1 MGQATNTNGV
11 NADKILVFIPAY
23 NCAPQIGRVLR
34 KLNNVP
40 AGTFA
45 EALVLDNRSTDGTG
59 DAAAAVLPEVT
70 SLPLTIAR
78 NQANYGLGGSHKTAF
93 AYAASNG
100 FTHVVVL
107 HGDDQGNIL
116 DLLPVLAAG
125 KHRTLDACLGSR
137 FMRGSRT
144 PGYSLFRLVGNRA
157 FNLLFSAASQR
168 LVTDLG
174 SGLNLFGKA
183 VFTDPDVARYSD
195 DLRFNCYLLLGL
207 ADRKRSFSFFPI
219 TWTEEDQ
226 ISNVKIYSQ
235 AIKTLGI
242 VRQYVLSRKLFRT
255 GEHRSAP
262 HERYVFDVIASS
274 HTPGTT
280 R

>member
-1 MGQATNTNGV
+1 MGQAPHADV
-11 NADKILVFIPAY
+11 VSRDKILIFIPAY

-59 DAAAAVLPEVT
+59 DAASAVLPEVT
-70 SLPLTIAR
+70 SLPVTIAR
-78 NQANYGLGGSHKTAF
+78 NRANYGLGGSHKTAF
-93 AYAASNG
+93 AYAAANG

-125 KHRTLDACLGSR
+125 RHRILDACLGSR
-137 FMRGSRT
+137 FMSGSKT

-157 FNLLFSAASQR
+157 FNLLFSAAAQR
-168 LVTDLG
+168 WVTDLG
-174 SGLNLFGKA
+174 SGLNLFGQA
-183 VFTDPDVARYSD
+183 IFTDPDVFRYSD

-207 ADRKRSFSFFPI
+207 TDRKRRFAFFPI
-219 TWTEEDQ
+219 TWSEEDQ
-226 ISNVKIYSQ
+226 ISNVKIFSQ
-235 AIKTLGI
+235 AIKTLEI
-242 VRQYVLSRKLFRT
+242 VREFVLRRQFFRT
-255 GEHRSAP
+255 GDHRSVL
-262 HERYVFDVIASS
+262 HESYVFDVVASNHAPEIA
-274 HTPGTT
+274 